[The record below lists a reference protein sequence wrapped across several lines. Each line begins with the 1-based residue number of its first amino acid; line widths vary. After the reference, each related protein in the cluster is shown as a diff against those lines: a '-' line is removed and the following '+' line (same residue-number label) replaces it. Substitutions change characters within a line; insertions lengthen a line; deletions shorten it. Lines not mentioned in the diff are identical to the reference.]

1 MALPLLLPVSLLLPL
16 WAGLML
22 RLSGGP
28 RLRVEDLRGGALAA
42 ACGYGG
48 VLLVTGLGPEAR
60 TAAETLV
67 LCLFGALALL
77 AAWIDHRTAWAPD
90 GLVLPLLIGGLLVGA
105 LLGSG
110 PVSVIGA
117 PFLALALF
125 LFTQGLWAAQC
136 LLGPRLLTPPDQI
149 VLCLPLLIFGLTP
162 YAPVTWA
169 LICLPVLIL
178 IRVPDPVYQRLRG
191 PAAPEA
197 ALDAGLSGSGRSAP
211 LLPVVLTTLLGVL
224 LFRLYRG

>member
-22 RLSGGP
+22 RLAGGP
-28 RLRVEDLRGGALAA
+28 RLPLEDLRGGALAA
-42 ACGYGG
+42 AAGYAA
-48 VLLVTGLGPEAR
+48 VLLVTGLGSHPY
-60 TAAETLV
+60 TVPETLV

-77 AAWIDHRTAWAPD
+77 SAWIDHRTAWAPD
-90 GLVLPLLIGGLLVGA
+90 GLILPLLTGALLVGA
-105 LLGSG
+105 LLGTG
-110 PVSVIGA
+110 PASVIGA
-117 PFLALALF
+117 PVIALAIF
-125 LFTQGLWAAQC
+125 LFAQGLWAAQC

-149 VLCLPLLIFGLTP
+149 VLALPFLVFGLTP

-178 IRVPDPVYQRLRG
+178 MRVPEPVYLRLRG
-191 PAAPEA
+191 PAAREA
-197 ALDAGLSGSGRSAP
+197 ARDAGLSGSGRSAP